1 MIRRGRGIATMF
13 YPIAP
18 SGVSG
23 CFVKVNTDG
32 TAVLYSGTVDI
43 GQGSATVL
51 SQIAAETLGITM
63 DRISIVCGDSKLAPY
78 DRGPVG
84 SRTTYAAGNAVVRA
98 CTDAKSQIL
107 TAASQILHVDAEGLS
122 VGNDRIYIESFDE
135 ESISI
140 AEAVT
145 YSFNQLGIAIL
156 GRGSYS
162 PFVRPISKETGH
174 GKQYG
179 THVFAAQIAI
189 VDVDDETGAY
199 EIKKIYAVHD
209 CGVAIDPLL
218 VHGQI
223 QGGAGMG
230 VGFARYEEMILC
242 DGKVKNNQFTDYMI
256 PTARD
261 VPPIIS
267 EFVERPEPTG
277 PYGAK
282 GVGEPAIL
290 PTAPAIANAIYDAVG
305 VWVTDLPITPE
316 KVCLAIRGKKLKS
329 AKK

>member
-1 MIRRGRGIATMF
+1 MIHRGCGLAAMF

-23 CFVKVNTDG
+23 CFVKVDMDG
-32 TAVLYSGTVDI
+32 TGVLYTGTVDI

-51 SQIAAETLGITM
+51 TQIAAETLGMTM
-63 DRISIVCGDSKLAPY
+63 DKLSIVCGDSKFAPY

-84 SRTTYAAGNAVVRA
+84 SRTTYAAGNAVVLA
-98 CTDAKSQIL
+98 CTDARDQIFAAVSQMLGVAPDGL
-107 TAASQILHVDAEGLS
+107 TAHDDRVYIRSFEEASV
-122 VGNDRIYIESFDE
+122 
-135 ESISI
+135 SI

-145 YSFNQLGIAIL
+145 YSFNRLGKAVL

-162 PFVRPISKETGH
+162 PFVRPISRETGH

-179 THVFAAQIAI
+179 THVFATQIA
-189 VDVDDETGAY
+189 VVSVDDETGAY
-199 EIKKIYAVHD
+199 RIEKLYAVHD
-209 CGVAIDPLL
+209 CGTAVNPML

-223 QGGAGMG
+223 HGGAGMG
-230 VGFARYEEMILC
+230 VGFAKYEEMVL
-242 DGKVKNNQFTDYMI
+242 DHGKVKNNQFTDYII
-256 PTARD
+256 PTALD
-261 VPPIIS
+261 MPEIVS
-267 EFVERPEPTG
+267 EFVERPESTG

-316 KVCLAIRGKKLKS
+316 KIYMALRQKNSKKTT
-329 AKK
+329 